1 MSQRLW
7 RFSTIMSTAVSMSA
21 AFAHLMELPSKMHYD
36 PALYV
41 RLHRTLYPN
50 FGRVAGTA
58 EILSVLSAGGLAWWA
73 RKRRSRTYPL
83 TLAAAGSLA
92 AAHGA
97 FWAYVHPVNKTMPM
111 WSLNAIPSDWADWR
125 NQWEYTHALR
135 AALVTGAL
143 GALVWSALQEV
154 PEH

>member
-7 RFSTIMSTAVSMSA
+7 RFSTILSTAVSMSA

-58 EILSVLSAGGLAWWA
+58 EILSVLSASGLAWWA

-97 FWAYVHPVNKTMPM
+97 FWAT
-111 WSLNAIPSDWADWR
+111 SIP
-125 NQWEYTHALR
+125 
-135 AALVTGAL
+135 
-143 GALVWSALQEV
+143 
-154 PEH
+154 